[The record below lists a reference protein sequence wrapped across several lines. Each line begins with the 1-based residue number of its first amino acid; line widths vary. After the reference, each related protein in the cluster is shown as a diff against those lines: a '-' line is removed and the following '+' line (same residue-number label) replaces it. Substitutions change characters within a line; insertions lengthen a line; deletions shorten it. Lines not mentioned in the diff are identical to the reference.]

1 MSAKNTLQGLL
12 KNTIALLACLALSPI
27 ANAQNTS
34 QSAQAPAMTIWH
46 CWYDGMTGVL
56 CRIGEL
62 ETPSAATSSAS
73 ATASTNASTESG
85 RPQRGTLT
93 QLAVALVNA
102 PAKMVE
108 RTIRVPLL
116 SYPENMSDV
125 EELADAVVCGGRITC
140 RVEFFRTTGALALH
154 LDDEGDPALN

>member
-1 MSAKNTLQGLL
+1 MSARNTLQGLL
-12 KNTIALLACLALSPI
+12 KHTIALLACLALSPL
-27 ANAQNTS
+27 AAAENAP
-34 QSAQAPAMTIWH
+34 QSANVPTMTTWH

-56 CRIGEL
+56 CRISEL
-62 ETPSAATSSAS
+62 ATPSAATMPAQ
-73 ATASTNASTESG
+73 ATATTTASIDSG

-93 QLAVALVNA
+93 QLAVALVDA
-102 PAKMVE
+102 PAKMIE

-154 LDDEGDPALN
+154 LDDESDPALH